1 MRLGFRHG
9 GGGHFGV
16 TTMNRRATGVVFI
29 AIAALLFATR
39 YIAAAIF
46 GSGVRSWEAGLFDA
60 MLEYVGPEL
69 PALSGMS
76 LLIGVVYLVLAEV
89 SRKP

>member
-1 MRLGFRHG
+1 MRLGFRYGAG
-9 GGGHFGV
+9 GRFRV
-16 TTMNRRATGVVFI
+16 STMNKRATGVVFI
-29 AIAALLFATR
+29 AVAAFLFATR

-69 PALSGMS
+69 PILSGVS
-76 LLIGVVYLVLAEV
+76 LLAGVVYLVLAEV
-89 SRKP
+89 TRKP

>member
-9 GGGHFGV
+9 AGGHSGV
-16 TTMNRRATGVVFI
+16 TVMNRRATGVVFI
-29 AIAALLFATR
+29 AIAAFLFATR

-60 MLEYVGPEL
+60 MLAYVGPEL
-69 PALSGMS
+69 PILSAVS
-76 LLIGVVYLVLAEV
+76 LLIGIVYLIRAE
-89 SRKP
+89 STRTP